1 MVRGFGWSFVALL
14 SVLGAQL
21 SAAPDGGIDLA
32 ATLQRVG
39 ERVERY
45 FARAQSLVCLEIV
58 RLRPFGPSAQFEPG
72 RTVESELRLSWDAAD
87 GEGGTP
93 EAMMER
99 QVLRINGHR
108 PRENDPNNCTTPEQT
123 SSETPALAMLRLSE
137 QDAYEFSYDGTAR
150 VDDRPA
156 LKIEFREK
164 ARPSVTVSMV
174 EDREDCVSFDID
186 GGMRGRVWVDAETF
200 DVLRLDQGLGGWVD
214 IPLPRTVWMRGGQRS
229 WTMERMDV
237 SIRFEPVR
245 FENPDETLVLPASVT
260 SRTVTRGAGT
270 PRLWTVT
277 DYTDYRR
284 FLTAGRIV
292 PGPPE

>member
-1 MVRGFGWSFVALL
+1 VRGFGWSFVALL

-45 FARAQSLVCLEIV
+45 FAPAQSLVCLEIV

-123 SSETPALAMLRLSE
+123 SSET
-137 QDAYEFSYDGTAR
+137 
-150 VDDRPA
+150 
-156 LKIEFREK
+156 
-164 ARPSVTVSMV
+164 
-174 EDREDCVSFDID
+174 
-186 GGMRGRVWVDAETF
+186 
-200 DVLRLDQGLGGWVD
+200 
-214 IPLPRTVWMRGGQRS
+214 
-229 WTMERMDV
+229 
-237 SIRFEPVR
+237 
-245 FENPDETLVLPASVT
+245 
-260 SRTVTRGAGT
+260 
-270 PRLWTVT
+270 
-277 DYTDYRR
+277 
-284 FLTAGRIV
+284 
-292 PGPPE
+292 